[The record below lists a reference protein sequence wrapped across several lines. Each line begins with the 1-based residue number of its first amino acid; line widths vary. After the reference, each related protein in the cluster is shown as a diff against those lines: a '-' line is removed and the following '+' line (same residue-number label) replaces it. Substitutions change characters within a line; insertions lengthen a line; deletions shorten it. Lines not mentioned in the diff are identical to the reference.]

1 MNLKNIYPLI
11 ILLDAFENAA
21 WTVISGVNYL
31 WYLAQSAT
39 KNCIFLCIGKQAR
52 KAFTAANIAPG
63 STRAPS
69 SLNCSKKQNSLD
81 GCHNLQPQSENNW
94 TKSRAPSYPL
104 STATVTSMK
113 TSLAVSAKHDHL
125 NMAAEYERLNLVPGT
140 YGRWCEFCQDYK
152 IFARLERIGNSAY
165 TAQYIPH
172 CISCGAVLSPVKPD
186 SGF

>member
-21 WTVISGVNYL
+21 LTVISGLSYL
-31 WYLAQSAT
+31 LSLALCVLKNFTYLST
-39 KNCIFLCIGKQAR
+39 RNLGY
-52 KAFTAANIAPG
+52 KAFTSVNTAHGFMPD
-63 STRAPS
+63 PS
-69 SLNCSKKQNSLD
+69 SFIYLKRQNSQD
-81 GCHNLQPQSENNW
+81 GNRNLHPQSENNW
-94 TKSRAPSYPL
+94 TKSRAQYFQQSIGDGTL
-104 STATVTSMK
+104 MK
-113 TSLAVSAKHDHL
+113 TSLAVNAKPDPL
-125 NMAAEYERLNLVPGT
+125 NMAAEYERKNMVPGT